1 MPRLCSALCGKSDPF
16 REGRLGY
23 LDVVIPPDFIAED
36 TSSDVIVPEGSSVK
50 LTCRAKGYPGPVVT
64 WRRED
69 GTEIVLKDATGTK
82 QLVTSYRGEVLKLT
96 KISRSEMGS
105 YLCIASN
112 GVPPSVS
119 KRISLSIHFHPV
131 IQVPNQLVGA
141 PLGTDVTIEC
151 QVEASPKS
159 INYWVKD
166 TGEMIVS
173 SPKYHV
179 QDVTKSLYETKM
191 SMTVR
196 SFQKEDVGSYRCI
209 AKNSLGEVDS
219 SIRLYEIPGPSR
231 KVYAPKFDQNEIA
244 KDGGKQQQQQLGK
257 TKVSA
262 YPPDDDDQQYGSA
275 EDLDDMLD
283 TSLGTHQHHQHHNA
297 HSHQHQHHQLP
308 AGGFKLAVGGTA
320 RSPYDHP
327 NSINGLGPNGNK
339 HLPAIDLATRKP
351 HAMPPVRNGPDGV
364 DGAGGLSYG
373 QSMAAHLP
381 TSSYLLTTLLS
392 ALSFLL
398 LANGCQLLH

>member
-1 MPRLCSALCGKSDPF
+1 
-16 REGRLGY
+16 
-23 LDVVIPPDFIAED
+23 
-36 TSSDVIVPEGSSVK
+36 
-50 LTCRAKGYPGPVVT
+50 
-64 WRRED
+64 
-69 GTEIVLKDATGTK
+69 
-82 QLVTSYRGEVLKLT
+82 
-96 KISRSEMGS
+96 MGS

-166 TGEMIVS
+166 TEMIVS

-244 KDGGKQQQQQLGK
+244 KDGANKQLQQQGK

-262 YPPDDDDQQYGSA
+262 YPPDDDEQQYGSA
-275 EDLDDMLD
+275 EDLDDLLD
-283 TSLGTHQHHQHHNA
+283 ASLGTHLHHQHHNP
-297 HSHQHQHHQLP
+297 HSHQHQHHQLA
-308 AGGFKLAVGGTA
+308 AGGFKLAAGGGGTA

-339 HLPAIDLATRKP
+339 HLPAIDLVTRKP
-351 HAMPPVRNGPDGV
+351 FAMPPVRNGPDGS
-364 DGAGGLSYG
+364 DGSGGPSYG
-373 QSMAAHLP
+373 HSRVAVASPTVHLLALA
-381 TSSYLLTTLLS
+381 SLVATLL
-392 ALSFLL
+392 AT
-398 LANGCQLLH
+398 GGRLLH